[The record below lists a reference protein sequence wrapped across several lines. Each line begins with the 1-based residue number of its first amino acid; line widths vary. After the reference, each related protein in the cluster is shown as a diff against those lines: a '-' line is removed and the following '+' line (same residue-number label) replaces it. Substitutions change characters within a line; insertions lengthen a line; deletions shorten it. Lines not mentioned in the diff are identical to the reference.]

1 MQGAFLRAASP
12 RRGHASYATLGACDL
27 RSYRTRFNRAD
38 RKEELLAQLSELEA
52 AIAESALQDVEIN
65 FPEQKCDKLIEVRGW
80 RSPGSCS

>member
-1 MQGAFLRAASP
+1 VICE
-12 RRGHASYATLGACDL
+12 ATARVL
-27 RSYRTRFNRAD
+27 NRAD

>member
-1 MQGAFLRAASP
+1 L
-12 RRGHASYATLGACDL
+12 
-27 RSYRTRFNRAD
+27 NRAD

>member
-1 MQGAFLRAASP
+1 M
-12 RRGHASYATLGACDL
+12 
-27 RSYRTRFNRAD
+27 RSYRTRLNRAD